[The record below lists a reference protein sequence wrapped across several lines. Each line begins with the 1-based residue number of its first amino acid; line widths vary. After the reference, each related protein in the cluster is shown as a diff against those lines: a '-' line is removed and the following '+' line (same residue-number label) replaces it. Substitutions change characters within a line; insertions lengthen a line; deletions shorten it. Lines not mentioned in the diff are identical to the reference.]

1 MQTFPVV
8 IAALGD
14 QLGNALVIGII
25 TGAVYSLL
33 AVGIVLVYKAS
44 GVFNFTQG
52 EFGTVA
58 VYIAYVASDKG
69 YWGLP
74 FGVALLFGLTGA
86 VLFGLLTERLV
97 IRPLFDA
104 PRVTLLVATAG
115 VALLAIGLEFWRF
128 NDPALR
134 SFPAVFAEPARITVL
149 GIRISDQ
156 RILVL
161 ATLTVIVLIL
171 VAFFRSTIGIA
182 VLAASQ
188 EPVASELVGVSVRR
202 ISSLTWA
209 LAALFGG
216 LAGIL
221 QAAPNGGIGSF
232 QPGFLTFGGSG
243 ALIPGFTA
251 AVLGGMGSLPGAV
264 LGGLVIGVVEALG
277 GLGIFEGLPG
287 ARSVMV
293 FGVLLLVLLI
303 RPQGLL
309 ARKTAV

>member
-1 MQTFPVV
+1 M
-8 IAALGD
+8 ILAAVPLSE
-14 QLGNALVIGII
+14 QLGNALVIGVV

-44 GVFNFTQG
+44 GVFNFAQG

-58 VYIAYVASDKG
+58 VYLAYVASDKA
-69 YWGLP
+69 YWDLP
-74 FGVALLFGLTGA
+74 FGVALLIGLAGA
-86 VLFGLLTERLV
+86 VGFGLLTERLV

-115 VALLAIGLEFWRF
+115 VALFSIGVEFWRF
-128 NDPALR
+128 NDPAVR
-134 SFPAVFAEPARITVL
+134 PFPAISAESARLTVL

-156 RILVL
+156 RIIILLTL
-161 ATLTVIVLIL
+161 AAIAMIL
-171 VAFFRSTIGIA
+171 VAFFRSPLGLA

-209 LAALFGG
+209 LAALFGA

-221 QAAPNGGIGSF
+221 QAAPNGGVGSF
-232 QPGFLTFGGSG
+232 QPGFLTFGGNG

-264 LGGLVIGVVEALG
+264 AGGLIIGIVEALG
-277 GLGIFEGLPG
+277 GLEAFEGLPG

-293 FGVLLLVLLI
+293 FGMLLLVLLV
-303 RPQGLL
+303 RPQGLF
-309 ARKTAV
+309 ARKVSA

>member
-1 MQTFPVV
+1 MVLGA
-8 IAALGD
+8 AALSD
-14 QLGNALVIGII
+14 QLGNALVIGIV

-44 GVFNFTQG
+44 GVFNFAQG

-58 VYIAYVASDKG
+58 VYLAYVASDKD
-69 YWGLP
+69 YWNLP
-74 FGVALLFGLTGA
+74 FGIALIFGLAGA
-86 VLFGLLTERLV
+86 VAIGLVTERLV

-115 VALLAIGLEFWRF
+115 VALFAIGLEFWRF
-128 NDPALR
+128 NDPAIR
-134 SFPAVFAEPARITVL
+134 SFPAISAESARITVL

-156 RILVL
+156 RILILLTL
-161 ATLTVIVLIL
+161 AALALIL
-171 VAFFRSTIGIA
+171 VAFFRSPLGLA

-188 EPVASELVGVSVRR
+188 EPVASELVGVSVRK

-221 QAAPNGGIGSF
+221 QAAPNGGVGSF

-264 LGGLVIGVVEALG
+264 GGGIIIGIVEALG
-277 GLGIFEGLPG
+277 GLAVFEELPG

-293 FGVLLLVLLI
+293 FGILLLVLLV
-303 RPQGLL
+303 RPQGLFV
-309 ARKTAV
+309 RKASA

>member
-1 MQTFPVV
+1 MIV
-8 IAALGD
+8 AAAPLSE
-14 QLGNALVIGII
+14 QLGNALVIGVI

-44 GVFNFTQG
+44 GVFNFAQG

-58 VYIAYVASDKG
+58 VYLAYVASDG
-69 YWGLP
+69 NYWGLP
-74 FGVALLFGLTGA
+74 FGIALVIGLAGAVAL
-86 VLFGLLTERLV
+86 GLLTERLV

-115 VALLAIGLEFWRF
+115 VALFAIGVQFWRF
-128 NDPALR
+128 NDPAIR
-134 SFPAVFAEPARITVL
+134 SFPAIFKESARITVL

-156 RILVL
+156 RILILLVL
-161 ATLTVIVLIL
+161 AALAVVL
-171 VAFFRSTIGIA
+171 VAFFRSPLGLA

-188 EPVASELVGVSVRR
+188 EPVASELVGVSVRK

-232 QPGFLTFGGSG
+232 QPGFLTFGGNG

-264 LGGLVIGVVEALG
+264 GGGLIIGVVEALG
-277 GLGIFEGLPG
+277 GLSLFEEVPG

-293 FGVLLLVLLI
+293 FGILLLVLLV
-303 RPQGLL
+303 RPQGLFVRR
-309 ARKTAV
+309 AAH

>member
-1 MQTFPVV
+1 MVF
-8 IAALGD
+8 AAVPLSE
-14 QLGNALVIGII
+14 QLGNALVIGVI

-44 GVFNFTQG
+44 GVFNFAQG
-52 EFGTVA
+52 EFGTIA
-58 VYIAYVASDKG
+58 VYLAYVASDKS
-69 YWGLP
+69 YWNLP
-74 FGVALLFGLTGA
+74 FGIALLFGLAGA
-86 VLFGLLTERLV
+86 VVLGLVTERLV

-115 VALLAIGLEFWRF
+115 VALFAIGLEFWRF
-128 NDPALR
+128 NDPAVR
-134 SFPAVFAEPARITVL
+134 SFPAISAESARITVL

-156 RILVL
+156 RILILLTL
-161 ATLTVIVLIL
+161 AAIAVIL
-171 VAFFRSTIGIA
+171 VAFFRSPLGLA

-188 EPVASELVGVSVRR
+188 EPVASELVGVSVRK

-221 QAAPNGGIGSF
+221 QAAPNGGLGSF

-264 LGGLVIGVVEALG
+264 GGGILIGVVEALG
-277 GLGIFEGLPG
+277 GLEMFEGLPG

-293 FGVLLLVLLI
+293 FGMLLLVLLV
-303 RPQGLL
+303 RPQGLFV
-309 ARKTAV
+309 RKASA

>member
-1 MQTFPVV
+1 MGVL
-8 IAALGD
+8 AAEPLAE
-14 QLGNALVIGII
+14 QLGSALVIGVI

-44 GVFNFTQG
+44 GVFNFAQG

-58 VYIAYVASDKG
+58 VYLTYVASDDT

-74 FGVALLFGLTGA
+74 FGIALVIGLVGAVAFGL
-86 VLFGLLTERLV
+86 VTERLV

-115 VALLAIGLEFWRF
+115 VALFAIGLQFWRF
-128 NDPALR
+128 NDPAVR
-134 SFPAVFAEPARITVL
+134 PFPAISAESARIDVL
-149 GIRISDQ
+149 GISISDQ
-156 RILVL
+156 RLLILLTLAVL
-161 ATLTVIVLIL
+161 VVVL
-171 VAFFRSTIGIA
+171 VAFFRSPLGLA
-182 VLAASQ
+182 VLASSQ
-188 EPVASELVGVSVRR
+188 EPIASELVGISVRR

-209 LAALFGG
+209 LAALFGA

-221 QAAPNGGIGSF
+221 QAAPNGGTGAF

-264 LGGLVIGVVEALG
+264 GGGIIIGIVEALG
-277 GLGIFEGLPG
+277 GLSLFEELPG

-293 FGVLLLVLLI
+293 FAILLLVLLV
-303 RPQGLL
+303 RPQGLFVRN
-309 ARKTAV
+309 ATT

>member
-1 MQTFPVV
+1 MVF
-8 IAALGD
+8 AAVPLSE
-14 QLGNALVIGII
+14 QLGNALVIGVI

-44 GVFNFTQG
+44 GVFNFAQG
-52 EFGTVA
+52 EFGTIA
-58 VYIAYVASDKG
+58 VYLAYVASDKG
-69 YWGLP
+69 YWNLP
-74 FGVALLFGLTGA
+74 FGIALLFGLAGA
-86 VLFGLLTERLV
+86 VVLGLVTERLV

-115 VALLAIGLEFWRF
+115 VALFAIGLEFWRF
-128 NDPALR
+128 NDPAVR
-134 SFPAVFAEPARITVL
+134 SFPAISAESARITVL

-156 RILVL
+156 RILILLTL
-161 ATLTVIVLIL
+161 AAIAVIL
-171 VAFFRSTIGIA
+171 VAFFRSPLGLA

-188 EPVASELVGVSVRR
+188 EPVASELVGVSVRK

-221 QAAPNGGIGSF
+221 QAAPNGGLGSF

-264 LGGLVIGVVEALG
+264 GGGILIGVVEALG
-277 GLGIFEGLPG
+277 GLEMFEGLPG

-293 FGVLLLVLLI
+293 FGMLLLVLLV
-303 RPQGLL
+303 RPQGLFV
-309 ARKTAV
+309 RKASA